1 MNDHLHWSS
10 STLEKMEHRQRI
22 EDLYRRGLEVV
33 RDAKLYGFDINI
45 NNPKEVIACLYLL
58 AEDFSSFHE
67 RF

>member
-1 MNDHLHWSS
+1 
-10 STLEKMEHRQRI
+10 MEHRQRI